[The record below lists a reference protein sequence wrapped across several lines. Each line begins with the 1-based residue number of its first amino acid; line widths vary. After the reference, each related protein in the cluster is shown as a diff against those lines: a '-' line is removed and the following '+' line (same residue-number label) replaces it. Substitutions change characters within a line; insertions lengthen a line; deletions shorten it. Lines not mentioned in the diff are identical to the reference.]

1 MVCGV
6 FVFFRFED
14 VGFFDDVRF
23 PGDELD
29 SMYGVIV
36 DKDAGAEVIRK
47 SLVVLVTFCT
57 WVVVQGM
64 NG

>member
-14 VGFFDDVRF
+14 VGFFDEVRF
-23 PGDELD
+23 TGDELD
-29 SMYGVIV
+29 SLYGFIV

-47 SLVVLVTFCT
+47 SLLVLVAFCT
-57 WVVVQGM
+57 
-64 NG
+64 